1 MNNISIVGRLTKQPE
16 LKYIPGSGTATAS
29 FTVAVDRDYIKND
42 GSKETDFIPVVIMG
56 KRAEACA
63 QYLVKGSLVS
73 VTGSLRIDRYTKE
86 NTTMTFT
93 KVSAKNVT
101 FLYNRNKINKS
112 NNSDDAPSFEHI
124 FEPDE
129 EIPF

>member
-101 FLYNRNKINKS
+101 FLDNRNKINKS
-112 NNSDDAPSFEHI
+112 NNSDDAPSFEYI